1 MPVEAPT
8 QHVVMSGFVKGNHPL
23 GEGEVHKEAVG
34 PHLGDGGFPQ
44 GAASGM
50 LESDYMT
57 PAALKALYSPGL
69 QLNHCFQGTA
79 A

>member
-1 MPVEAPT
+1 MPVEAST

-23 GEGEVHKEAVG
+23 GEGEVHKEVVG

-50 LESDYMT
+50 LESD
-57 PAALKALYSPGL
+57 
-69 QLNHCFQGTA
+69 
-79 A
+79 